1 MKKHRGADALC
12 HTLRAAGVTRIFTLS
27 GNHIMPVFDAAL
39 DAGIELIHVRH
50 EAAAVHMADAYAR
63 ITGKPAVALVTGG
76 PGHANAVSALY
87 TAQMSESPVVLL
99 SGHAPN
105 DQLGMGSFQEMR
117 QAEMAAPV
125 TKASWTAASADS
137 LSADVLRALRE
148 AAAGRPGPVHL
159 SLPTD
164 ALESSTSARP
174 ETVGAQGNQGD
185 DALRCAPTKPLGAAT
200 AASLLTWLAGGR
212 QPLILTGPATLT
224 RAGRV
229 TLQSL
234 EDACG
239 VPVIGMESPRGVN
252 DPALGAFAQML
263 AQADRVLLI
272 GKKVDFTLKL
282 GKAFAAAC
290 GLMQIDAEEAELA
303 RTRRAVGAVGA
314 RLAGQ
319 FQADAFSAIA
329 ALVDATGGAG
339 TAGAPAART
348 PRSGWRDEVTSA
360 LRYRPAA
367 WDNAVS
373 MLPQRLHPVQVC
385 RPLQSILDRHAD
397 AVLVSDG
404 GEFGQWAQACLS
416 APRRIINGP
425 AGAIGSALPFALGA
439 RMALRDAVAGAPAGT
454 AAGGQAHRPANP
466 AAPPPVIA
474 LMGDGTF
481 GFHPAEIDT
490 ALRYNLPFVAI
501 VGNDARWN
509 AEYQIQLKSYGAQRL
524 VGCELLPTRYDQVA
538 MAFGGHGELV
548 TEAAQLLPAVERAI
562 ASGKPACIN
571 VMMEGVPAPVVTR
584 GQAAVDPRS
593 QQQTNRQPAA

>member
-1 MKKHRGADALC
+1 MRTIRGADALC
-12 HTLRAAGVTRIFTLS
+12 RTLHAAGVTRIFTLS

-50 EAAAVHMADAYAR
+50 EAAAVHMADACAR

-159 SLPTD
+159 SLPAD
-164 ALESSTSARP
+164 ALESAITARP
-174 ETVGAQGNQGD
+174 ETLGAQGFEGNR
-185 DALRCAPTKPLGAAT
+185 ALTGAPTKALGAVD
-200 AASLLTWLAGGR
+200 AARVLAWLAAAK

-224 RAGRV
+224 RAGRAR
-229 TLQSL
+229 LQAL
-234 EDACG
+234 EEACG

-252 DPALGAFAQML
+252 DPALGAFAQTL
-263 AQADRVLLI
+263 VQADRVLLI

-282 GKAFAAAC
+282 GKAFAPAC
-290 GLMQIDAEEAELA
+290 ELMQIDAEEVELA
-303 RTRRAVGAVGA
+303 RARRALGA

-319 FQADAFSAIA
+319 MGADAFAAIA
-329 ALVDATGGAG
+329 ALMEVAKARAGATGAAG
-339 TAGAPAART
+339 GPAAPA
-348 PRSGWRDEVTSA
+348 PRSGWRDDVASV

-367 WDNAVS
+367 WDSAIS
-373 MLPQRLHPVQVC
+373 ALPQRLHPVQVC
-385 RPLQSILDRHAD
+385 RPLQTILDRHPD

-404 GEFGQWAQACLS
+404 GEFGQWAQACLT
-416 APRRIINGP
+416 APQRIINGP

-439 RMALRDAVAGAPAGT
+439 RLALGE
-454 AAGGQAHRPANP
+454 AATLA
-466 AAPPPVIA
+466 PVIA
-474 LMGDGTF
+474 LLGDGTF
-481 GFHPAEIDT
+481 GFHPAEFDT
-490 ALRYNLPFVAI
+490 AVRYHLPFVLI

-538 MAFGGHGELV
+538 IAFGGHGELV

-584 GQAAVDPRS
+584 
-593 QQQTNRQPAA
+593 T